1 MFLIAIYITVVT
13 LMKQQDGSFFLDI
26 QDKIDTGLAYGQI
39 GAAILIFT
47 VSIHVPR
54 RPDVYNNKGEI
65 IDQMRTTTLYS
76 RYTYTWANRLLWK
89 AKREG
94 RLEETDLPKMDARRK
109 AAVLKEGFQNIT
121 YNKDWSLLIH
131 LVRAH
136 APAYI
141 LQTILTLIVSIS
153 TFSPQ
158 FFLYK

>member
-1 MFLIAIYITVVT
+1 MAISITIVT
-13 LMKQQDGSFFLDI
+13 LTKQQDGNLLDT
-26 QDKIDTGLAYGQI
+26 QDSIGTGLAYSQI
-39 GAAILIFT
+39 GATVLVLV

-54 RPDVYNNKGEI
+54 RPDVYNSNGQI

-76 RYTYTWANRLLWK
+76 RYTYTWADRLLWK
-89 AKREG
+89 ARTEG
-94 RLEETDLPKMDARRK
+94 RLEETDLPKMDAKRK
-109 AAVLKEGFQNIT
+109 AAVLKEGFQNVT
-121 YNKDWSLLIH
+121 YSRDWSLLIH

-141 LQTILTLIVSIS
+141 LQTVLTLIVSIL